1 MYIPFSRPQKHRLKQ
16 SWDPPWTPQIQWE
29 REKSL
34 RIFMQ
39 MKSLVDSPGPTFHA
53 PIPQVLA
60 VGINGYKWIN
70 KYRQI
75 SNIIKISTTINN
87 YQQISSTTH
96 DWTEIHLTDLTL
108 PGISPI
114 SRSQV
119 ADGSPTSAAVP
130 VRWPPAAIPPRHRAT
145 AGVSFSPVTGDRLKP
160 EKYTEKTTNMLY
172 KSL

>member
-75 SNIIKISTTINN
+75 SNIIKYHQNLNN
-87 YQQISSTTH
+87 YQQLSTNIINNPWLDWDSLNRLNTSRDLSDISKPSGGWESNFSRRPSKVAACG
-96 DWTEIHLTDLTL
+96 D
-108 PGISPI
+108 PSPPQGH
-114 SRSQV
+114 SW
-119 ADGSPTSAAVP
+119 GE
-130 VRWPPAAIPPRHRAT
+130 
-145 AGVSFSPVTGDRLKP
+145 FFTGDRWPVETGEIHRK
-160 EKYTEKTTNMLY
+160 NN
-172 KSL
+172 

>member
-75 SNIIKISTTINN
+75 SNIIKYHQISSKSQQLSTTINK
-87 YQQISSTTH
+87 YHQQPMIGLRFT
-96 DWTEIHLTDLTL
+96 
-108 PGISPI
+108 
-114 SRSQV
+114 
-119 ADGSPTSAAVP
+119 
-130 VRWPPAAIPPRHRAT
+130 
-145 AGVSFSPVTGDRLKP
+145 
-160 EKYTEKTTNMLY
+160 
-172 KSL
+172 